1 LKNKHYIDNSFL
13 FNGILEAN
21 GIKMSEYEVEIIDPE
36 ERQKLSDKLTE
47 SVKYERKANIHGACV
62 KLLTDNKD
70 FKDEWEDNFKF
81 MNEDIRPHS
90 KVFALENADKSKI
103 CGIENHRFSNGGK
116 LHIMYDPIG
125 KSSIIQNCD
134 YYGWVKSIALATI
147 SDFFEDYHSNHRRY
161 SVHGSTI
168 DYNGHAIAIIGPPG
182 TGKTTLTYG
191 MLQNNDFNYIS
202 DDWFFVRLFENAVVI
217 YSSEKNSYIRDDIS
231 DVWKCFAEEIN
242 QVKLDKKGRG
252 IADVNTLFNGRIR
265 ESSTLKK
272 IVLLE
277 RNKGKPAFEK
287 LNSDEALD
295 YMLKNDF
302 CNPHQLI
309 RDERK
314 FKLRKEFFKELFL
327 KLDVYLLNTIETPQE
342 SLDRIK
348 YIAMV

>member
-1 LKNKHYIDNSFL
+1 
-13 FNGILEAN
+13 
-21 GIKMSEYEVEIIDPE
+21 MSEYEVEIIDPE
-36 ERQKLSDKLTE
+36 EREKLSDKLTE
-47 SVKYERKANIHGACV
+47 KVKYELKANIHGACV

-70 FKDEWEDNFKF
+70 FKEEWEDNFKF
-81 MNEDIRPHS
+81 MSEDIRPHS
-90 KVFALENADKSKI
+90 KVFALENS
-103 CGIENHRFSNGGK
+103 GK
-116 LHIMYDPIG
+116 LQVMYDPVG
-125 KSSIIQNCD
+125 KSSIILNCD

-147 SDFFEDYHSNHRRY
+147 SDFFEDYHSNHRRF
-161 SVHGSTI
+161 SVHGSAI

-182 TGKTTLTYG
+182 TGKSTLTYG
-191 MLQNNDFNYIS
+191 MLQNNDFSYIS

-231 DVWKCFAEEIN
+231 NVWKCFAEEIN

-277 RNKGKPAFEK
+277 RNKENSAFKK
-287 LNSDEALD
+287 LSSSEALD

-348 YIAMV
+348 NIAMV